1 MSVERHYC
9 KKLLHTRLNK
19 NTDTDVFQYENSN
32 KYLLISA
39 KLSNVAIKFALIE
52 YTKANAVQQVA
63 NDHWLNST
71 IQIFISI
78 CSIHVFHQPSSFDT
92 QAKYMKKKVLIVGIQ
107 RLSKYLKYSQGFM
120 FYCTSLQLLCDY
132 KSQKASAATATQEI
146 MQNTFFNKGCK
157 WENLTLKVL
166 QTLFLPR

>member
-1 MSVERHYC
+1 MSVETHYC

-63 NDHWLNST
+63 NDH
-71 IQIFISI
+71 
-78 CSIHVFHQPSSFDT
+78 
-92 QAKYMKKKVLIVGIQ
+92 
-107 RLSKYLKYSQGFM
+107 
-120 FYCTSLQLLCDY
+120 
-132 KSQKASAATATQEI
+132 
-146 MQNTFFNKGCK
+146 
-157 WENLTLKVL
+157 
-166 QTLFLPR
+166 